1 MKNAATFYIVRHGQT
16 QWNIEGRLQGH
27 GDSPL
32 TEQGV
37 EDIQAVT
44 GSLKHIEFD
53 HVFSSDLLRAKRTA
67 ELLVIEKKLAI
78 NTTHLLRERSFG
90 KFEGVLI
97 EEFRNQNKE
106 LLEKQEKLSKEE
118 SWKFKLAEDME
129 SNEEIIQR
137 LLVFL
142 REIAVTYP
150 NKTMLIVTHA
160 GVLRILLE
168 HLGYDVNPAKG
179 MVKNG
184 AYIKLL
190 SDGDEFE
197 VEELSG
203 ITLVENKQ

>member
-1 MKNAATFYIVRHGQT
+1 MQNHATLYIVRHGET
-16 QWNIEGRLQGH
+16 EWNIERRVQGH

-32 TEQGV
+32 TV
-37 EDIQAVT
+37 EGEKAIGDLAKEL
-44 GSLKHIEFD
+44 SSIEFD
-53 HVFSSDLLRAKRTA
+53 LVFSSDLLRAKRTA
-67 ELLVIEKKLAI
+67 ELLVIEKKLAV